1 MFCYGNGLVY
11 PVHIS
16 DENFKNCMDLLLIT
30 DGNKSHY
37 VYIKDCNRFMCSKTK
52 CKSKKH
58 FCKYCLQCS
67 SSKKVLAEH
76 KGISLKVNGKP
87 TVKLKRG
94 LIKFKNFFKQLPVPF
109 MIYADFEC
117 DVKELRVVMEVL

>member
-1 MFCYGNGLVY
+1 MVY

-76 KGISLKVNGKP
+76 KGISLK
-87 TVKLKRG
+87 LKSG